1 MLTLYFGALRR
12 LSRNVLLY
20 LAAAALIGLAFD
32 GGVFTVLFNLY
43 LLRVGFG
50 PEFIGQANS
59 AGLLAFAVASLPSG
73 PLGTRFGVRRVMVLG
88 LALMGLCGLLGPSV
102 NLFIPEP
109 WVGATIVTLWIVMY
123 TGMAFFFVN
132 AVPFVME
139 IANDEE
145 RSQAFSLQTALISL
159 FAFTGALLGG
169 FLPRLFAGWLGVD
182 LTDPAP
188 YRFPLIL
195 SASVLFVPI
204 WIILRIRSGTSV
216 STSAQALGDPSPSS
230 IATPQPDPVIAD
242 SAPRRLFGQW
252 ASPVMI
258 TVLLLSTVRFFQ
270 VGGIATAF
278 TFFNVYMDTQL
289 MVAPEQIGI
298 IAALARLGGVFL
310 ALFTPVV
317 IAKWGAPSAV
327 LVASTVST
335 LSLLPLALVPH
346 PIAAGMGYIG
356 VTAFASMRYP
366 AFMFFCMTLV
376 PPSWRSTVA
385 GMGEFFGG
393 LSFALMAFVGGYMIA
408 WTGFP
413 VLFLSGMMLT
423 LIGTAL
429 FFFWYILPTR
439 AKPLPEPLPSN
450 PAA

>member
-20 LAAAALIGLAFD
+20 LAAAALIGIAFD

-50 PEFIGQANS
+50 PEYIGQVNS
-59 AGLLAFAVASLPSG
+59 AGLLAFAVASLPAG
-73 PLGTRFGVRRVMVLG
+73 PLGARFGVRRLLILG
-88 LALMGLCGLLGPSV
+88 LAVMGLCGLLAPVV
-102 NLFIPEP
+102 NLVLPLG
-109 WVGATIVTLWIVMY
+109 WAGATIVTLWSIMY

-169 FLPRLFAGWLGVD
+169 FLPRLFAGWLNVD
-182 LTDPAP
+182 LGDPAP
-188 YRFPLIL
+188 YRLPLIL
-195 SASVLFVPI
+195 AASVLFISI
-204 WIILRIRSGTSV
+204 WIILRIRSNAPV
-216 STSAQALGDPSPSS
+216 AVPAPSTTEPVQAPPPL
-230 IATPQPDPVIAD
+230 PQAEIQDRT
-242 SAPRRLFGQW
+242 PRRLFGQW
-252 ASPVMI
+252 ASPVMV

-270 VGGIATAF
+270 VGGIATSF
-278 TFFNVYMDTQL
+278 TFFNVYMDTEL
-289 MVAPEQIGI
+289 LVAPEQIGI
-298 IAALARLGGVFL
+298 VAALGRLGGVFL

-317 IAKWGAPSAV
+317 IAKWGAANAVLFASAV
-327 LVASTVST
+327 STFSLV
-335 LSLLPLALVPH
+335 PLALVPI
-346 PIAAGMGYIG
+346 PAVAGLGYFG

-376 PPSWRSTVA
+376 PANWRGTVA

-393 LSFALMAFVGGYMIA
+393 LSFALIAFIGGYMIA
-408 WTGFP
+408 WAGFP
-413 VLFLSGMMLT
+413 VLFLTGAFLT
-423 LIGTAL
+423 LIGTVL
-429 FFFWYILPTR
+429 FYFWYMAPARSKTLSD
-439 AKPLPEPLPSN
+439 PLPSN
-450 PAA
+450 PAP